1 MIKRLWHEL
10 LYRITKLIS
19 VKNDLEYTQKITQV
33 EVNKAK
39 IMSTAS
45 GVKENNIRLSTLA
58 LFNHMTEED
67 FIAIHN
73 AGQLKNLCMA
83 LSLDL
88 QPIDDEKFKEN
99 NTYTA

>member
-10 LYRITKLIS
+10 LHRIINLIS
-19 VKNDLEYTQKITQV
+19 IKNDLGYILKITPV
-33 EVNKAK
+33 TANKVKTMSKHTEVK
-39 IMSTAS
+39 
-45 GVKENNIRLSTLA
+45 GNNLNLSTLS

-67 FIAIHN
+67 FMAIHN

-88 QPIDDEKFKEN
+88 QSIKDEKIKSN
-99 NTYTA
+99 NSYTA

>member
-10 LYRITKLIS
+10 LYRIIKLIS
-19 VKNDLEYTQKITQV
+19 VKNDLEYIQKITQV
-33 EVNKAK
+33 EANKAK
-39 IMSTAS
+39 IMSKRIEA
-45 GVKENNIRLSTLA
+45 KENNIRLSTLS

-67 FIAIHN
+67 FMAIHN

-88 QPIDDEKFKEN
+88 QSIKDEKFKNN
-99 NTYTA
+99 NTYSA